1 MNNIQKQYRENI
13 PTLNFVEL
21 IWRGKPHSLLK
32 EHLDSIY
39 FLNEGNQVTLV
50 IDYYGREYMLATINL
65 DDYLTDAQLN
75 IVDDIIKTI
84 DLKEKQ
90 INLDNV
96 FDELFSKLRG
106 FVVN

>member
-1 MNNIQKQYRENI
+1 MNIQKQYRENI
-13 PTLNFVEL
+13 PTLSLIDL
-21 IWRGKPHSLLK
+21 IWKGKSHLLPR
-32 EHLDSIY
+32 ERLDSIY

-50 IDYYGREYMLATINL
+50 IDYYWREYMLATISL

-84 DLKEKQ
+84 NLKENQ

-96 FDELFSKLRG
+96 FDELFSKLL
-106 FVVN
+106 VTI